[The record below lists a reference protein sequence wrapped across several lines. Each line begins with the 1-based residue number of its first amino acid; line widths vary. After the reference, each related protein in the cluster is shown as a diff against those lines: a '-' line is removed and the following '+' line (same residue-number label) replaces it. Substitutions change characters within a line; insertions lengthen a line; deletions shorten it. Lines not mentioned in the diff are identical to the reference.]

1 MSKFEQSGTI
11 GRGPGEGTFHAPE
24 QFSLEQVFRN
34 GAAILADEGS
44 IGAKAVL
51 MDRTSCEFFTSA
63 AFSGD
68 QDRCLT
74 GSDTLDQMMHRKDV
88 WMLTDDRD
96 WFEGCL

>member
-1 MSKFEQSGTI
+1 
-11 GRGPGEGTFHAPE
+11 
-24 QFSLEQVFRN
+24 
-34 GAAILADEGS
+34 
-44 IGAKAVL
+44 
-51 MDRTSCEFFTSA
+51 MDRASCEFFTGA